1 MLSAS
6 QAPSASKACE
16 KTLNLV
22 MPDTPFGCIGHGL
35 VSGDPRSLDDRPPSL
50 DLCALVGAERLRGE
64 LIGRWND
71 LAELDEVLAYG
82 RVMQGIYNRRVEPA
96 DVIVGRAFGRPDRIP

>member
-6 QAPSASKACE
+6 HAPSVSNVCE

-22 MPDTPFGCIGHGL
+22 MPDIPFGCIGHGL
-35 VSGDPRSLDDRPPSL
+35 VSSDPRSLDDRPPFL

-71 LAELDEVLAYG
+71 LAELDEVLAHG

-96 DVIVGRAFGRPDRIP
+96 GAIAGRAFGRPDCIP